1 MARKS
6 AAAETSAQEEIKEKK
21 KTSKSKTDAKSTK
34 TSKSSKGKALV
45 IVESPAKSK
54 TIKKILGDD
63 YQIEASYGH
72 IRDFPPK
79 VLGFDVNHD
88 FEPSFIVIPE
98 KKLVVKKLNEL
109 AKKSDKIYLASDPDR
124 EGEAIAW
131 HVRQVLDVPDDKICR
146 IEFNEIT
153 PKAIKNAVEHSRDI
167 DMQRVKAQ
175 QTRQILDRLVGYK
188 ISPVLWEKMRNYRLS
203 AGRVQSVALRM
214 ICEREDEIDAFVP
227 VEYWS
232 ISADLKKGN
241 ASFSAE
247 LSKYKDKKI
256 EIKNEAEAQKIA
268 DELNDKNLK
277 YEVTKVAYRDT
288 QRKPSAPF
296 ITSTLQRE
304 ASSKLGYGVSKT
316 MQIAQKLYEGV
327 EINGEPVGLITYMRT
342 DSVRI
347 SDDAVAAAKDFI
359 VSDFGEKYYPEVPN
373 NYVKGAKGKNV
384 QDAHEAIRPSYV
396 ERTPDSIK
404 QYLTS
409 EQYRLYKLIWSRFIS
424 SQMANA
430 KIKNTSVDINA
441 GDYLFKTGTSKVVFD
456 GFLKVYNESDEEL
469 DQSKIPDLAQGDVV
483 KLEKINPKQ
492 HFTQPP
498 PRFTEASLVKNLE
511 EHGIGRPSTY
521 APIISKIQQ
530 KGYVEK
536 IEKALAPT
544 LLGRTLCKQL
554 IQYFTDIMD
563 YQFTAQME
571 TKLDDIAEEKAV
583 WVDVLKDFYDPFI
596 GVVTSAKDKMP
607 KVLIESDVMCPK
619 CGKKMVVRTSR
630 YGTQFLGCS
639 GYPECKTMLPLSKD
653 GKPVQV
659 DEKSDEKCEK
669 CGSEMI
675 VKIGPYGK
683 YLQCTNDECKH
694 RKRLLET
701 TGVKCPK
708 CGDGDVIQR
717 KSKYGKV
724 FYGCSKYPDC
734 DFVSWNEP
742 VNEKC
747 PECSSHLVK
756 KITKKESLLQCSNPN
771 CSFSKPMEAENN
783 D

>member
-1 MARKS
+1 MAK
-6 AAAETSAQEEIKEKK
+6 AKTTTKEKTK
-21 KTSKSKTDAKSTK
+21 KE
-34 TSKSSKGKALV
+34 KALV

-54 TIKKILGDD
+54 TIKKILGAS

-72 IRDFPPK
+72 LRVFPPK
-79 VLGFDVNHD
+79 VLGFDVAND

-98 KKLVVKKLNEL
+98 KKVVVKKLNDL

-131 HVRQVLDVPDDKICR
+131 HVRQVLEVPDEKINR

-153 PKAIKNAVEHSRDI
+153 PKAIKSAVEHPRQI
-167 DMQRVKAQ
+167 DMERVKAQ

-232 ISADLKKGN
+232 ITADLLKGKLP
-241 ASFSAE
+241 FSAE
-247 LSKYKDKKI
+247 LTKYKDKKI
-256 EIKNEAEAQKIA
+256 EIKNKEEADKIVA
-268 DELNDKNLK
+268 DLTKKGLK
-277 YEVTKVAYRDT
+277 YEVSKVTYRDT

-316 MQIAQKLYEGV
+316 MQIAQKLYEGI
-327 EINGEPVGLITYMRT
+327 EIGGEPVGLITYMRT

-347 SDDAVAAAKDFI
+347 SDDAQAAAKDFI
-359 VSDFGEKYYPEVPN
+359 TDSYGENYYPKTPN
-373 NYVKGAKGKNV
+373 NYVKGKGKNV
-384 QDAHEAIRPSYV
+384 QDAHEAIRPSYI
-396 ERTPDSIK
+396 EKTPDSIK

-409 EQYRLYKLIWSRFIS
+409 EQYRLYKLIWSRFIA
-424 SQMANA
+424 SQMENA
-430 KIKNTSVDINA
+430 KVKNTSVDITA
-441 GDYLFKTGTSKVVFD
+441 DDYLFKTGTSKVIFD
-456 GFLKVYNESDEEL
+456 GFLKVYNENDDEP
-469 DQSKIPDLAQGDVV
+469 DSAKIPDLEQGDEL
-483 KLEKINPKQ
+483 KLQKIEPKQ

-498 PRFTEASLVKNLE
+498 PRFTEASLVKALE

-536 IEKALAPT
+536 LEKALAPT
-544 LLGRTLCKQL
+544 ILGRTLCREL
-554 IQYFTDIMD
+554 IKYFTDIMN
-563 YQFTAQME
+563 YKFTAQME

-583 WVDVLKDFYDPFI
+583 WTDVLKDFYTPFTET
-596 GVVTSAKDKMP
+596 VDSAKKNMP
-607 KVLIESDVMCPK
+607 KVLIESDVVCPK
-619 CGKKMVVRTSR
+619 CGKKMIVRTSR
-630 YGTQFLGCS
+630 FGTQFLGCS
-639 GYPECKTMLPLSKD
+639 GYPECKTMMPLNKD
-653 GKPVQV
+653 GSAAPV

-675 VKIGPYGK
+675 VKVGPYGK
-683 YLQCTNDECKH
+683 YLQCTNDECKN
-694 RKRLLET
+694 RKRIVIT

-708 CGDGDVIQR
+708 CGEGEIIQR
-717 KSKYGKV
+717 KSKYGKI
-724 FYGCSKYPDC
+724 FYGCNKYPDC

-742 VNEKC
+742 VQENC
-747 PECSSHLVK
+747 PECGAYLVK
-756 KITKKESLLQCSNPN
+756 KITKKESKLVCSNN
-771 CSFSKPMEAENN
+771 TCSFSKPLESEEESQNG
-783 D
+783 

>member
-6 AAAETSAQEEIKEKK
+6 AALEKDAQEEIKHEKK
-21 KTSKSKTDAKSTK
+21 KTSKSKTASSK
-34 TSKSSKGKALV
+34 TNKTFKGKALV

-79 VLGFDVNHD
+79 VLGFDVNKN

-109 AKKSDKIYLASDPDR
+109 AQKSDKVYLASDPDR

-131 HVRQVLDVPDDKICR
+131 HVRQVLDVPDDRICR

-214 ICEREDEIDAFVP
+214 ICEREDEIEAFVP

-232 ISADLKKGN
+232 ISADLKKGST
-241 ASFSAE
+241 SFSAE
-247 LSKYKDKKI
+247 LQKYKDKKI
-256 EIKNEAEAQKIA
+256 EIKNEEEAQKIVN
-268 DELNDKNLK
+268 ELNDKNLK
-277 YEVTKVAYRDT
+277 YEVSKVAYRDT

-359 VSDFGEKYYPEVPN
+359 VSDFGENYYPEIPN

-384 QDAHEAIRPSYV
+384 QDAHEAIRPSYI

-404 QYLTS
+404 QYLS
-409 EQYRLYKLIWSRFIS
+409 PEQYRLYKLIWARFIS

-430 KIKNTSVDINA
+430 KIKNTSVDITA

-456 GFLKVYNESDEEL
+456 GFLKVYNESDDEL
-469 DQSKIPDLAQGDVV
+469 DQSKIPDLAQGDSL

-511 EHGIGRPSTY
+511 EYGIGRPSTY

-554 IQYFTDIMD
+554 IEYFKNIMD

-583 WVDVLKDFYDPFI
+583 WVDVLKDFYEPFI
-596 GVVTSAKDKMP
+596 NVVSSAKDKMP
-607 KVLIESDVMCPK
+607 KVLIESDVTCPN

-639 GYPECKTMLPLSKD
+639 GYPECKTMMPLSKE

-669 CGSEMI
+669 CNSEMI

-683 YLQCTNDECKH
+683 YLQCTNEECNH
-694 RKRLLET
+694 RKRLLLT

-708 CGDGDVIQR
+708 CGQGDVIQR

-742 VNEKC
+742 VDEKC
-747 PECSSHLVK
+747 PECSSYLVK
-756 KITKKESLLQCSNPN
+756 KITKKESMLQCSNPN
-771 CSFSKPMEAENN
+771 CSFSKPLEAENN